1 MFFVVDELKIWSDD
15 RLLVFIYWVL
25 LMFKNVMMLVIIFFD
40 DGNYW
45 LINKRIVCNC
55 LNDCIDI
62 IIVVVEYIFFIGDK
76 VIIY

>member
-1 MFFVVDELKIWSDD
+1 
-15 RLLVFIYWVL
+15 
-25 LMFKNVMMLVIIFFD
+25 MMVEIILFD